1 MPQVYTLSFALF
13 CRWATPRA
21 ESWHGPVP
29 VIHLRIAARC
39 HRLIRG
45 ERGSSFVWGQTLPAH
60 PGHILGV
67 PSRSRGWAAPASDT
81 VTSNI
86 VNNAVAVRRTIG
98 LTHKSFWRAV
108 VTKHVAQWKR
118 IGLHCVLSQAN
129 VHCSP
134 RLRLICACIFP
145 TGLAFNTELL
155 RFFFLKSQSL
165 RVCYQAWAKSKRER
179 NKQLWFY
186 SFLHLR
192 QSKDWILK
200 ERKNDGWNASSEKE
214 GKLLVK
220 PQATF
225 NIQTNSPE
233 GLDRASQF

>member
-29 VIHLRIAARC
+29 VIHLRITARC

-67 PSRSRGWAAPASDT
+67 PSRSRGWADT
-81 VTSNI
+81 VTSKI

-155 RFFFLKSQSL
+155 RFFFFLKSQSL
-165 RVCYQAWAKSKRER
+165 RVCY
-179 NKQLWFY
+179 
-186 SFLHLR
+186 
-192 QSKDWILK
+192 
-200 ERKNDGWNASSEKE
+200 
-214 GKLLVK
+214 
-220 PQATF
+220 
-225 NIQTNSPE
+225 
-233 GLDRASQF
+233 

>member
-21 ESWHGPVP
+21 ESWYGPVP
-29 VIHLRIAARC
+29 VIHLRITARC

-45 ERGSSFVWGQTLPAH
+45 ERGSPFVWGQTLPAH

-118 IGLHCVLSQAN
+118 ISLHCVLSQAN

-155 RFFFLKSQSL
+155 RFFFKSHKASGFATKLEPKARGKETSSYGSILFYICANQKIESS
-165 RVCYQAWAKSKRER
+165 RREKMMDGTLPAR
-179 NKQLWFY
+179 
-186 SFLHLR
+186 
-192 QSKDWILK
+192 
-200 ERKNDGWNASSEKE
+200 RKANY
-214 GKLLVK
+214 
-220 PQATF
+220 
-225 NIQTNSPE
+225 
-233 GLDRASQF
+233 

>member
-29 VIHLRIAARC
+29 VIHLRITARC

-67 PSRSRGWAAPASDT
+67 PSRSRGWAASGT
-81 VTSNI
+81 VTSKI
-86 VNNAVAVRRTIG
+86 VNNTVAVRRTIG

-155 RFFFLKSQSL
+155 RFFFFKVTKPQGLLLSLSQ
-165 RVCYQAWAKSKRER
+165 
-179 NKQLWFY
+179 KQ
-186 SFLHLR
+186 
-192 QSKDWILK
+192 
-200 ERKNDGWNASSEKE
+200 E
-214 GKLLVK
+214 GKKQAVMVLFFFTSAPIKRLN
-220 PQATF
+220 PQGEKKWWMERFQREGRQITSKAPS
-225 NIQTNSPE
+225 NI
-233 GLDRASQF
+233 